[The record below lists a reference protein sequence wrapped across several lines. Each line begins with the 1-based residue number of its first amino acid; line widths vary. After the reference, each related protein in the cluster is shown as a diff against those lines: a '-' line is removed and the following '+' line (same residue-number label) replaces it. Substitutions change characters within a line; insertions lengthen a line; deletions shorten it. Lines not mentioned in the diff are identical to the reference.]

1 MTKIHV
7 LKIVKNSVL
16 RTFFG
21 KLIFVTIFFMLTVS
35 TAVSAQTRRALVIG
49 IGQQEDNAWGKIN
62 GDRDVPFVEE
72 MLKNAKFKTSN
83 VKKLVNQQATK
94 ATIVNALKSLA
105 SQSKRGDIVY
115 VHFSGHGQQ
124 MKDVHNDEKDGL
136 DECWIPY
143 DAYRKPCEKDR
154 GEKHLTDDEV
164 NYYLNAVR
172 DKIGDTGKMLV
183 VIDACHSGD
192 ATRGD
197 DDEVVRGVEDI
208 FEAIRSFIWGAST
221 DKGKTEANPNAR
233 VKRERWI
240 TISACKSDQ
249 VNIEMKSPAV
259 GKLTYAIYN
268 KVKENTGN
276 DNDDFIRRIR
286 KFVNSNTG
294 SRPQYPVMTGETDRY
309 EITDIIQ

>member
-1 MTKIHV
+1 MIHI
-7 LKIVKNSVL
+7 KQMKRFFIITISV
-16 RTFFG
+16 
-21 KLIFVTIFFMLTVS
+21 IMLNVS
-35 TAVSAQTRRALVIG
+35 PVIQAQIRRALVIG
-49 IGQQEDNAWGKIN
+49 IGQQEDKAWGKIN
-62 GDRDVPFVEE
+62 GDKDVPFVEE
-72 MLKNAKFKTSN
+72 MLKKARFKTGN

-94 ATIVNALKSLA
+94 AAIVNAFKSLA
-105 SQSKRGDIVY
+105 AQSKRGDVVY

-143 DAYRKPCEKDR
+143 DAYRNPCVKDR

-164 NYYLNAVR
+164 NFYLNAIR
-172 DKIGDTGKMLV
+172 NRIGNTGKMLV

-192 ATRGD
+192 GTRGD

-208 FEAIRSFIWGAST
+208 FEAIKSFIWGSSSKWERKVAV
-221 DKGKTEANPNAR
+221 NPNAQEN
-233 VKRERWI
+233 KERWI

-268 KVKENTGN
+268 KVKETSDD
-276 DNDDFIRRIR
+276 DNDDFFR
-286 KFVNSNTG
+286 KIKIFVNSNTG
-294 SRPQYPVMTGETDRY
+294 SRPQCPVMTGETNKYR
-309 EITDIIQ
+309 ITDIIR